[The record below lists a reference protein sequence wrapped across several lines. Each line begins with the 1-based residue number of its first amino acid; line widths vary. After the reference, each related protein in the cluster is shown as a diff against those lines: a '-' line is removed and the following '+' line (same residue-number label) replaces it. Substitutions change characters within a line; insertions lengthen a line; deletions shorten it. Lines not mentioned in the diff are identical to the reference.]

1 MQNAI
6 ISQLTILFVIFAFK
20 AKYFILN
27 IDLANYVVKKID
39 FILIQRNKNKN
50 ITLESTA

>member
-1 MQNAI
+1 MQNVI
-6 ISQLTILFVIFAFK
+6 ISQLTLLFVIFALK
-20 AKYFILN
+20 IKDFILN
-27 IDLANYVVKKID
+27 IDLANYVDKKVD